1 MVNVPVTAA
10 QTLSESQFNLYYIRA
25 LCLRALAT
33 GARLQV
39 YRAKAVQ
46 RPRPESEQM
55 IGTFLDPQH
64 VLDVLRATKGVE
76 PTIGIP
82 MPNSGLCVRLV
93 PN

>member
-1 MVNVPVTAA
+1 
-10 QTLSESQFNLYYIRA
+10 
-25 LCLRALAT
+25 
-33 GARLQV
+33 
-39 YRAKAVQ
+39 
-46 RPRPESEQM
+46 M